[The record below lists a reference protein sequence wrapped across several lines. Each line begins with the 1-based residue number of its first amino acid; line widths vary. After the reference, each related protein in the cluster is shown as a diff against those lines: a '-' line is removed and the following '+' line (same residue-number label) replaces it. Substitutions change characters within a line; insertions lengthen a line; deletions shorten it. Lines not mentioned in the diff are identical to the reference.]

1 MIGFNRCKR
10 ELNCSIERKL
20 MQNIIRSDEKNQAEE
35 SSEKDTQQA
44 SELLE

>member
-1 MIGFNRCKR
+1 
-10 ELNCSIERKL
+10 

-44 SELLE
+44 SELLEWTWSS